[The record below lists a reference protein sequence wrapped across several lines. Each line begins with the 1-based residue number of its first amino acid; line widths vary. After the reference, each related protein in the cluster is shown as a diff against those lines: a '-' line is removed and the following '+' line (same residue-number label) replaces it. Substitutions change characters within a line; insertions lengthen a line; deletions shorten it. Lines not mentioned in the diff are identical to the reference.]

1 MRTINKQIKFGTNK
15 NQKLYYEQFGSYD
28 EYWKVVEYREKINAH
43 DKDKDL
49 NHICDDAGWVGC
61 KSYSEAKNLLVNGWN
76 ENIEY
81 FKNQLTKE
89 IALCDEKKVI
99 RTFVDVV
106 GFMPIVANAVMNLP
120 NCMLNQKSD
129 KKKAKVV
136 KFLIL
141 MNRSWRY
148 SSKDILDRMS
158 KVLARIS
165 VLEKRGYRCRIELFG
180 SFHDGDNDGKT
191 IVAHSVLLKSESQLF
206 DMKRMAFPI
215 AHSAMQRVFG
225 FGWENS
231 LPIDYNSYHEGG
243 MGRSIQYWSESRRED
258 LLNAIN
264 ENNEKIIAVGMESDL
279 DEIFGKA
286 VS

>member
-1 MRTINKQIKFGTNK
+1 MRTINKQIKFGGKN
-15 NQKLYYEQFGSYD
+15 NQKLYYEQFSSYD
-28 EYWKVVEYREKINAH
+28 EYWKVVEYREKTNAH
-43 DKDKDL
+43 DRDSDL
-49 NHICDDAGWVGC
+49 NHICDNASWVGC
-61 KSYSEAKNLLVNGWN
+61 KSYDEAKNLLINGWD

-81 FKNQLTKE
+81 FKKQLSKE
-89 IALCDEKKVI
+89 VELCDEKKI
-99 RTFVDVV
+99 TRTFVDVV
-106 GFMPIVANAVMNLP
+106 GFMPVVANAVMNLP
-120 NCMLNQKSD
+120 NCMLNQKVD
-129 KKKAKVV
+129 KKKAKVI

-141 MNRSWRY
+141 MNRSCQY
-148 SSKDILDRMS
+148 SSKDILDKMS

-180 SFHDGDNDGKT
+180 SFHDGKYDGKT

-225 FGWENS
+225 FAWENS
-231 LPIDYNSYHEGG
+231 LPIDYDSYHECGL
-243 MGRSIQYWSESRRED
+243 GRSIQYWNTNCKED

-264 ENNEKIIAVGMESDL
+264 ENNEKIIEVGMESDL
-279 DEIFGKA
+279 DKLFGKV